1 MTPTTVNPVVMLL
14 ALLPPAMVPYA
25 TAAFSIATTII
36 TAASL
41 ICAVFPAPTTTSGVW
56 YWIYTV
62 VNKLAVNFGH
72 AQSLSAPASTG
83 IVGGATATTAPLIAT
98 SVVPLAVASLAQKA
112 VTIVPDVL
120 PTPAMS
126 VAPAADVIAGTAA
139 AVAFEAKKTTAMAM
153 GISSVP
159 AASLPVTPIAAP
171 AAGVPTP

>member
-1 MTPTTVNPVVMLL
+1 MNPATVNPVVMLL

-25 TAAFSIATTII
+25 TAAFSIATTVI

-41 ICAVFPAPTTTSGVW
+41 ICAVFPAPTTTSGAW

-62 VNKLAVNFGH
+62 VNKMAVNFGH

-98 SVVPLAVASLAQKA
+98 SVVPLAVASPAQKA

-120 PTPAMS
+120 PTPMMS
-126 VAPAADVIAGTAA
+126 VTPAADVIAGVAA
-139 AVAFEAKKTTAMAM
+139 AVAFDAKK
-153 GISSVP
+153 
-159 AASLPVTPIAAP
+159 AAAAPLATFAAPTTPIAAP
-171 AAGVPTP
+171 IA